1 MSGFK
6 INNVDLDD
14 ILQMKTWFTTSGSTL
29 GYNSNFKVGGTDIKN
44 RYAAKDI
51 SPNDQT
57 PQLTQFYRSN
67 NDLRNIFC
75 AKNEVYPD
83 RFVKVE
89 IWGGRGSWNR
99 DNFSPGPVGSNLRH
113 YVDHGRIAI
122 DNQYYENEYYENYY
136 NNAYG
141 NLGYYEMNGFKYNFL
156 GCGAKQTSYHV
167 LDFSSQQKYYIIK
180 CYGGSGGDANGS
192 GKHGGDGG
200 RTLAL
205 AKKSSGNSAS
215 DIIAVAGAG
224 GGAGEGNG
232 IMGACA
238 WFENLDYDEGGV
250 GNEYKLEYTKYRRVG
265 GNQDIVERGTG
276 KFTGSF
282 DPTNGSI
289 ADQTFYNNIGYYSDW
304 AYGIHGKHWHAD
316 PGGGGWM
323 NGGIGLGTWGGFLYG
338 GQGLNADGRNRSAGG
353 GGGGAGMYGG
363 GGGGCM
369 NGSSGRNGVGHK
381 GSPGGGSGSSF
392 AERISLMN
400 NNLHGH
406 YTVASW
412 LPSVEF
418 DPRIRITYYAL
429 ENRSTYIHT
438 EDHRFS
444 TISSGSEIPSK

>member
-29 GYNSNFKVGGTDIKN
+29 GYNSRFKVKKTDIIN

-67 NDLRNIFC
+67 IDLRNIFC

-89 IWGGRGSWNR
+89 IWGGRGSWSR
-99 DNFSPGPVGSNLRH
+99 DNFSPSQAGNNLRH
-113 YVDHGRIAI
+113 YSDHGRIAI
-122 DNQYYENEYYENYY
+122 DDADTENQYYENYY
-136 NNAYG
+136 NDAFG
-141 NLGYYEMNGFKYNFL
+141 SLDYYEMSGHKYNFL

-180 CYGGSGGDANGS
+180 CYGGGGGDANGS

-205 AKKSSGNSAS
+205 SKKTLPGAS

-238 WFENLDYDEGGV
+238 WFENLDYDENGV
-250 GNEYKLEYTKYRRVG
+250 GSEDKLGYPKYRRVG

-276 KFTGSF
+276 KFTDSF
-282 DPTNGSI
+282 NPTSGSI
-289 ADQTFYNNIGYYSDW
+289 ADSTFYDNIGYYSDW
-304 AYGIHGKHWHAD
+304 AYGIQGKHWHAD

-323 NGGIGLGTWGGFLYG
+323 SGGIGQTVNWGGFLYG
-338 GQGLNADGRNRSAGG
+338 GQGLNADGQNRSAAG

-369 NGSSGRNGVGHK
+369 NGRSGDGGVGHK

-392 AERISLMN
+392 AERISLMD
-400 NNLHGH
+400 NNLHGY

-418 DPRIRITYYAL
+418 DPRIRITYYSM
-429 ENRSTYIHT
+429 ENKDTSIHT
-438 EDHRFS
+438 EDLRFNSIS
-444 TISSGSEIPSK
+444 TGREIPIK